1 MYNKSELLSTS
12 DYSVMLLEQLRRF
25 SNAILNDKTTIYIP
39 SLKRHWE
46 KIPGSIFHF
55 ETEMFFQI
63 SGGCIFDFPEQRIV
77 INPGEVL
84 LIPPGVPHNE
94 TAFSHSA
101 EPFRNLV
108 VILGDYGGQVH
119 IAQSVRR
126 QLSTGITEQPYP
138 AYLEKLSS
146 FSLYPALVETVNKN
160 PADNPPEI
168 QTLLRR
174 LISCLLLQILLDPRA
189 PEILN
194 PQQSSDANGDENKH
208 FKVAMAQK
216 IIHEHIMSQ
225 MPTVTEIAAAVN
237 FTPNY
242 LSSLFHKTTGVT
254 IKNYINNLKLDY
266 AHKLIET
273 TASNISEIAWSCGF
287 QDDSYFAKIFKK
299 RFNIFPAAVRNSNR
313 KIFVA
318 DDKNSAKNAQNP
330 PEQYNT

>member
-1 MYNKSELLSTS
+1 
-12 DYSVMLLEQLRRF
+12 MLIEQLRKF
-25 SNAILNDKTTIYIP
+25 STAILSDETTIYIP
-39 SLKRHWE
+39 SLKGHWE

-55 ETEMFFQI
+55 EMEIFFQM

-77 INPGEVL
+77 INQGEAL
-84 LIPPGVPHNE
+84 LIPPGIPHKE

-108 VILGDYGGQVH
+108 IVLGDYGGQVH

-146 FSLYPALVETVNKN
+146 LSLYPALIETVNKN
-160 PADNPPEI
+160 PADNPPEV
-168 QTLLRR
+168 QTVLRR
-174 LISCLLLQILLDPRA
+174 LVSCLLLQILLDPCTPA
-189 PEILN
+189 ILDTE
-194 PQQSSDANGDENKH
+194 QSGDATNDKIRH

-225 MPTVTEIAAAVN
+225 MPTVTEIAGAVN

-254 IKNYINNLKLDY
+254 IKNYINILKLDY

-273 TASNISEIAWSCGF
+273 TTSNISEIAWSCGF

-299 RFNIFPAAVRNSNR
+299 RFNIFPAAVRNNNR
-313 KIFVA
+313 KTIAA
-318 DDKNSAKNAQNP
+318 DDKISAKTTQKT
-330 PEQYNT
+330 PE